1 MITNKTALE
10 IIDEAALDNC
20 DKYYLISHLTDED
33 IKRMQETKSFSFIF
47 SHINFDYTKDFNFFM
62 TIASVFDKII
72 KTGGTESDN
81 KSANN

>member
-1 MITNKTALE
+1 MIANKTALE
-10 IIDEAALDNC
+10 IIDKAALDNY

-47 SHINFDYTKDFNFFM
+47 SHVDFDYSRDFNFFV

-72 KTGGTESDN
+72 KTGGTENDN